1 MIHVTIC
8 QNKKGEYLGFDAKGH
23 AGYAEAGDDI
33 VCAAA
38 SILMINTANAL
49 ELYADAGLIVSG
61 NEDEGQL
68 RVMLESEP
76 TKETELLF
84 KTMVLGLTQ
93 MEDDEN
99 YAGYIDLTFEEVQQ
113 P

>member
-49 ELYADAGLIVSG
+49 ELYADAGLVVSG
-61 NEDEGQL
+61 KRMKDSFGLCWKVSPQRRQNFFL
-68 RVMLESEP
+68 RPWS
-76 TKETELLF
+76 
-84 KTMVLGLTQ
+84 
-93 MEDDEN
+93 
-99 YAGYIDLTFEEVQQ
+99 
-113 P
+113 

>member
-61 NEDEGQL
+61 NED
-68 RVMLESEP
+68 
-76 TKETELLF
+76 LF

>member
-49 ELYADAGLIVSG
+49 ELYADAGACRIRG
-61 NEDEGQL
+61 RG
-68 RVMLESEP
+68 
-76 TKETELLF
+76 
-84 KTMVLGLTQ
+84 
-93 MEDDEN
+93 
-99 YAGYIDLTFEEVQQ
+99 
-113 P
+113 

>member
-49 ELYADAGLIVSG
+49 ELYSDAGLVISG
-61 NEDEGQL
+61 EEDKGEL